1 MTNDNVATQ
10 AIIQSE
16 FVEPNPVPRPLA
28 PTHMGNAERFKERF
42 GKDTLWC
49 EPMKQWFVWQGK
61 GDGGRWVEDTMLI
74 HRLNMME
81 IARQMSRD
89 SLVERDRALADAM
102 YKWGRNSE
110 SSPNID
116 GSLKNAKPLM
126 PVAGDAFNKD
136 TWLFNFTNGTLDLRT
151 DLFRPANREDFLT
164 KSVAYDYD
172 DSMSFLE
179 NDCPRWE
186 KFLSEIFPGEHAA
199 IIPYL
204 QRAIGYSL
212 TGETNEQCLW
222 LLIGDGANGK
232 GVFIHTLQKVLGSYA
247 MQTDWQTFAV
257 KQSGRLEIREDIA
270 RLAGARFVAAA
281 ESDKQTRLAEN
292 VVKAIT
298 GSDLIVARH
307 LHKGSFEFMP
317 QFKLWL
323 ASNYEPK
330 LIGTDDGIWRR
341 LRYIP
346 FTVTFKGRKAD
357 KHLEEKLMEELPG
370 ILNWARRGLKDYL
383 AHGMQ
388 EPAEVLRATETFRK
402 KSDQS
407 TTFMDEHSALGGQ
420 VGKMEFY
427 GKYKIWAERTG
438 ESYMMPEREFNATLK
453 KFLDDKHTKT
463 GWVWLGIHYVEHAS
477 LASVSSKLQ
486 AKIEDGA
493 DTDSDGEVYEAEP
506 EDVAF

>member
-1 MTNDNVATQ
+1 MATNQ
-10 AIIQSE
+10 LAINNETPSQDT
-16 FVEPNPVPRPLA
+16 RPTA
-28 PTHMGNAERFKERF
+28 FTHLGNAERFKERF
-42 GKDTLWC
+42 GKNTLWC
-49 EPMKQWFVWQGK
+49 EPMKQWFVWQGEA
-61 GDGGRWVEDTMLI
+61 DGGRWVEDATLV

-81 IARQMSRD
+81 VARSLSRD
-89 SLVERDRALADAM
+89 SLAEPDRALADSM

-126 PVAGDAFNKD
+126 PVAGDAFNKN

-151 DLFRPANREDFLT
+151 DVFRPASREDYLT
-164 KSVAYDYD
+164 KSVDYAYDGD
-172 DSMSFLE
+172 FMELG
-179 NDCPRWE
+179 CPKWD
-186 KFLSEIFPGEHAA
+186 KFLSEIFPGDHAA

-232 GVFIHTLQKVLGSYA
+232 GVFIHTLQKVLGTYA
-247 MQTDWQTFAV
+247 MQADWQTFAV

-281 ESDKQTRLAEN
+281 ESDKQTRMAEN

-298 GSDLIVARH
+298 GSDLITARH

-330 LIGTDDGIWRR
+330 LSGTDDGIWRR

-346 FTVTFKGRKAD
+346 FTVSFKGRKAD
-357 KHLEEKLMEELPG
+357 KHLEEKLLDELPG

-383 AHGMQ
+383 ANGMQ
-388 EPAEVLRATETFRK
+388 EPEEVIRATAAFRQEVGPIRQLRGRAF
-402 KSDQS
+402 SHRRPS
-407 TTFMDEHSALGGQ
+407 GQ
-420 VGKMEFY
+420 V
-427 GKYKIWAERTG
+427 R
-438 ESYMMPEREFNATLK
+438 
-453 KFLDDKHTKT
+453 FL
-463 GWVWLGIHYVEHAS
+463 
-477 LASVSSKLQ
+477 LAIQIVGR
-486 AKIEDGA
+486 AHWRG
-493 DTDSDGEVYEAEP
+493 
-506 EDVAF
+506 